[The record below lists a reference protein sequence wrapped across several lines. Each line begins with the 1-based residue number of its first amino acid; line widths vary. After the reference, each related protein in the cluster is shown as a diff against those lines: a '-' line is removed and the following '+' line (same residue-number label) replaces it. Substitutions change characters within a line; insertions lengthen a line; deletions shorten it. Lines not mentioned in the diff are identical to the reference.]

1 MKLQE
6 TLASDQS
13 RLDWLSQER
22 ENLITEFDECK
33 TRLEVE
39 AVTNEALTR
48 KNQALEREINEQ
60 RNFLSKELN
69 ARTDETLQL
78 MRQVDHVSADLKKL
92 QTHTTYIEQAK
103 EDLEVKHLS
112 LQKEH
117 DSAQRDLRLKD

>member
-1 MKLQE
+1 M
-6 TLASDQS
+6 
-13 RLDWLSQER
+13 
-22 ENLITEFDECK
+22 ITEFDDCK

-78 MRQVDHVSADLKKL
+78 MRQVDQVSADLKKL
-92 QTHTTYIEQAK
+92 QTHTIYIEQAK

-112 LQKEH
+112 L
-117 DSAQRDLRLKD
+117 